1 MTGFA
6 VVARVK
12 QAIHPPWGKKSM
24 KNAKSSTRPT
34 ARSAAARDKSYSG
47 GNGPDHSLPYSS
59 KIIKA
64 GALLQ
69 DTKALLSCWD
79 LGLSVSENLQRVRR
93 KNLLGKT
100 SRSRAEDIL
109 AIFRQRY
116 LVEDTVARALSHLV
130 RNQCNGN
137 TLERILYFHAVRADS
152 LLRDVVV
159 ELLVPQWSRGAV
171 DIDVRDIHLSLKK
184 WVEEGRTSG
193 AWSDYTVRRVTQG
206 VLSTLRDFGVLQ
218 GAVNK
223 RIAPAYLSIQAFAYI
238 AFYLKQQQPS
248 GTKLLDLADW
258 KLFFLPREGV
268 ERLLL
273 EAHQHGLLEYHVA
286 GSVTRLTFPAST
298 LEEYA
303 NVLAQESN

>member
-1 MTGFA
+1 
-6 VVARVK
+6 
-12 QAIHPPWGKKSM
+12 
-24 KNAKSSTRPT
+24 
-34 ARSAAARDKSYSG
+34 
-47 GNGPDHSLPYSS
+47 LP
-59 KIIKA
+59 
-64 GALLQ
+64 
-69 DTKALLSCWD
+69 DTKALLSYWD
-79 LGLSVSENLQRVRR
+79 PRLSVSENLQHVRR
-93 KNLLGKT
+93 QNLLGKT

-116 LVEDTVARALSHLV
+116 LVEDIVARALSHLV
-130 RNQCNGN
+130 RNKCNGN
-137 TLERILYFHAVRADS
+137 TLERILYFHAVRSDA

-171 DIDVRDIHLSLKK
+171 AIDVREIHLALRK
-184 WVEEGRTSG
+184 WVEEGKTSG
-193 AWSDYTVRRVTQG
+193 TWSDDTVRRVTRG

-286 GSVTRLTFPAST
+286 GSVTRLTFPASD
-298 LEEYA
+298 LEEYTD
-303 NVLAQESN
+303 VLAQESN

>member
-1 MTGFA
+1 
-6 VVARVK
+6 
-12 QAIHPPWGKKSM
+12 
-24 KNAKSSTRPT
+24 
-34 ARSAAARDKSYSG
+34 
-47 GNGPDHSLPYSS
+47 
-59 KIIKA
+59 
-64 GALLQ
+64 
-69 DTKALLSCWD
+69 
-79 LGLSVSENLQRVRR
+79 VRR
-93 KNLLGKT
+93 QNLLGKT
-100 SRSRAEDIL
+100 SRSRAKDIL

-116 LVEDTVARALSHLV
+116 LAEDAVARALSHLV

-152 LLRDVVV
+152 LLRDVVI

-171 DIDVRDIHLSLKK
+171 DIDVREIHLSLKK
-184 WVEEGRTSG
+184 WVEEGRTLG
-193 AWSDYTVRRVTQG
+193 AWNDSTVRRVTQG
-206 VLSTLRDFGVLQ
+206 VLSTLRDFGVLE

-268 ERLLL
+268 EQLLL

-286 GSVTRLTFPAST
+286 GSVTRLTFPASD

-303 NVLAQESN
+303 DVLAQESN